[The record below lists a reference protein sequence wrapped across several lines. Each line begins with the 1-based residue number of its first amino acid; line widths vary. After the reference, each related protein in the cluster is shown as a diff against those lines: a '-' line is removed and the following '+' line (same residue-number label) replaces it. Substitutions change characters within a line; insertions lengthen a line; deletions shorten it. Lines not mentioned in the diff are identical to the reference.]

1 MKDIITVG
9 LDGSLAS
16 AAAALWAADEAR
28 LRHARLQLL
37 HAWPML
43 GPEGTE
49 TPSQSDQ
56 NQWSHRIIDEAR
68 TAVQERCPHL
78 ALDVALVREEPLEA
92 MLTAATRSDLLVLG
106 SRDLGTLAG
115 YFVGELGLQVMARAD
130 VPTVLIRSR
139 QAPAAET
146 TGGDVV
152 LGMSLH
158 EPCDALV
165 RFAFEAAARRRVS
178 LRALH
183 GRHLPAH
190 AYNRGG
196 GVEPYVAQLA
206 KDDAQLEL
214 TEALRSWREQFPQV
228 RVEECVGMESP
239 APALLHGSAGAGLLV
254 VGRRH
259 RHHLL
264 SRRIGHVVHAVVHH
278 APCPVA
284 VVPHE

>member
-1 MKDIITVG
+1 MEDIITVG
-9 LDGSLAS
+9 LDGSPAS
-16 AAAALWAADEAR
+16 TAAALWAAEEAR
-28 LRHARLQLL
+28 VRHARLQLL

-43 GPEGTE
+43 GPECTE
-49 TPSQSDQ
+49 SPSQGDQ
-56 NQWSHRIIDEAR
+56 NEWTHRIIDEACM
-68 TAVQERCPHL
+68 AVQERCPGL
-78 ALDVALVREEPLEA
+78 ALDVALVREEPLA
-92 MLTAATRSDLLVLG
+92 ALLTAAARSDLLVLG
-106 SRDLGTLAG
+106 SRDLGTLTG
-115 YFVGELGLQVMARAD
+115 YFVGELGLQVVSRAD
-130 VPTVLIRSR
+130 VPTVLIRSG
-139 QAPAAET
+139 QAPAADDR
-146 TGGDVV
+146 GGDVV

-165 RFAFEAAARRRVS
+165 RFAFDTAARRRVS
-178 LRALH
+178 LRVVH

-196 GVEPYVAQLA
+196 GVEPYVAELTKA
-206 KDDAQLEL
+206 DAQLEL
-214 TEALRSWREQFPQV
+214 TEALRSWREKFPQV
-228 RVEECVGMESP
+228 DVEERVGLESP
-239 APALLHGSAGAGLLV
+239 APALLHGTAGAGLLV

>member
-9 LDGSLAS
+9 LDGSPAS

-43 GPEGTE
+43 GPESTE
-49 TPSQSDQ
+49 PPSQSDQ

-68 TAVQERCPHL
+68 TAVQERCPDL
-78 ALDVALVREEPLEA
+78 APDVALVREEPLDA
-92 MLTAATRSDLLVLG
+92 LLTAATRSDLLVLG

-139 QAPAAET
+139 QAPAADG

-165 RFAFEAAARRRVS
+165 RFAFDAAARRRVS
-178 LRALH
+178 LRVLH

-196 GVEPYVAQLA
+196 GVEPYVAQLSKA
-206 KDDAQLEL
+206 DAQLEL
-214 TEALRSWREQFPQV
+214 AEALRSWREQFPRV
-228 RVEECVGMESP
+228 GVEECVGMESP